1 MSTNQTATVR
11 SNQEAINHF
20 HFILAHMGGAA
31 NRKDVFV
38 RMVFLAME
46 NSYFKES
53 YCEQL
58 SDELFVIYDQLS
70 IIEAEEHRVLKQ

>member
-1 MSTNQTATVR
+1 MSKNQTATIR

-20 HFILAHMGGAA
+20 HLILAHMGGAA

-46 NSYFKES
+46 NPYFKES
-53 YCEQL
+53 LCEQL
-58 SDELFVIYDQLS
+58 KDELFIIYDQLDQ
-70 IIEAEEHRVLKQ
+70 IEKEEARVLTK